1 MLRKILTVAFVA
13 AMLFSFGCKKTS
25 TETETKNT
33 VKIKQAEK
41 DGKTTTETVKKEVI
55 KETETTLKDANAQ

>member
-13 AMLFSFGCKKTS
+13 VMIFSFGCKKTS

-33 VKIKQAEK
+33 VQIKQAEK
-41 DGKTTTETVKKEVI
+41 DGQAVTETIKKETI
-55 KETETTLKDANAQ
+55 KETETTPIAE